1 MDTLT
6 ESKSLGIG
14 KNIYLSADFLRRCQ
28 LKPIL
33 ILMKNGCISMQR
45 KATMGIW
52 VSSRRKAPE
61 ARGRETMGRTP
72 EGPSDP
78 APF

>member
-1 MDTLT
+1 MDTLV
-6 ESKSLGIG
+6 ESESLGIG
-14 KNIYLSADFLRRCQ
+14 MNVYLSADFLRRCQ

-33 ILMKNGCISMQR
+33 ILVKNGISMQR

-52 VSSRRKAPE
+52 VSSRRKSPE
-61 ARGRETMGRTP
+61 ARAREMMGRTP